1 MSRQLRSAEV
11 IREKARREEE
21 RLERL
26 VARCGPAFHLVPDT
40 LLVANDIKDHHP
52 PAHQAYIANME
63 LGASVTGL
71 QREPLMTALQAGR
84 AAAAA
89 VMECQHCQP
98 SDPPKVMY
106 DNYSG
111 SSAEG
116 LYDLVVGK
124 VGTSDYDIMF
134 EFGGPFRWA
143 EGAGCIS
150 PESAPQLYAEPSSSP
165 GFVILY
171 WVRTSR
177 CSHEAPLAALPPD
190 SIRRLMW
197 YHCRAL
203 SPPDAEITRSGP
215 AVNVRPSGADDGGID
230 HVPCLRLP
238 WWPDRDVFLC
248 RRRVTDFP
256 PAATRR
262 DLCRFGVH
270 LVPTGRPGSETEQFQ
285 YRISFSRAE
294 VVTIRHLSPVQ
305 HGTITTVK
313 GMKNALKDSGATP
326 ALKSYY
332 VKTAVLWLAQDQPSE
347 RWTGI
352 TDGVNM
358 VLDWLEHHLS
368 AGHLPCFFWP
378 AINLVG
384 GRGMAEVED
393 IIITVQLMQSQANR
407 LMMACC
413 DKRNWDLDTMLEG
426 GSEPLSEPQ
435 LRLRLTRWLVWHA
448 VLVGIG
454 YRSTAPRWEHWF
466 GCYIPVLPRLSQHR
480 LLQWLYRRHS
490 GTYRQQ
496 CFLLQ
501 ALAVAPADLVRDMHL
516 TPLGGDRFA
525 WPVTPLTD
533 LLTQSDM
540 VDLLGEPAAVAAW
553 CRQQLCR
560 PPAERPAGLTAELN
574 TPRGRAEL
582 LLQPELYLRA
592 VSEAVPAER
601 DWWQRLDQR
610 EAEKWR
616 ANYRP
621 HATYQQCREWL
632 ENAVRCD
639 LESQL
644 RRRLPELDG
653 PTAAATA
660 RLWRQNMQ
668 HLLPGDRLREAY
680 TAVTRWPDRWQLVQH
695 LVTDGTREG
704 KTLRRGGPFTHIHT
718 GHTLM

>member
-26 VARCGPAFHLVPDT
+26 VARCGPAFHLFPDT
-40 LLVANDIKDHHP
+40 LLVADDIRNHHP
-52 PAHQAYIANME
+52 PAHQAYITAME
-63 LGASVTGL
+63 LRDSVTGL
-71 QREPLMTALQAGR
+71 QREQLMTALQAGR

-89 VMECQHCQP
+89 VNECQHCQP
-98 SDPPKVMY
+98 SEPPKVMY
-106 DNYSG
+106 NNLSG
-111 SSAEG
+111 SSAEC
-116 LYDLVVGK
+116 LYDLVIGEG
-124 VGTSDYDIMF
+124 GTSDYDTMF

-197 YHCRAL
+197 YHCRAI
-203 SPPDAEITRSGP
+203 SPPDADITRSGP

-238 WWPDRDVFLC
+238 WWPERDVFLS

-270 LVPTGRPGSETEQFQ
+270 LVPTGRPGSETEQFE
-285 YRISFSRAE
+285 YRVSFSRAE

-368 AGHLPCFFWP
+368 AGHLPCFYWP

-384 GRGMAEVED
+384 GRDTAEVED
-393 IIITVQLMQSQANR
+393 IIITVQLMRRQEDI
-407 LMMACC
+407 LLMACC
-413 DKRNWDLDTMLEG
+413 DSKWPGLDTMLEG

-435 LRLRLTRWLVWHA
+435 LRLRLTRELVLVA
-448 VLVGIG
+448 VLEGIL
-454 YRSTAPRWEHWF
+454 YRSTAPCWEHWF
-466 GCYIPVLPRLSQHR
+466 GNYIPVLPRLSQHR
-480 LLQWLYRRHS
+480 LLQWLYRRWLGHI
-490 GTYRQQ
+490 
-496 CFLLQ
+496 
-501 ALAVAPADLVRDMHL
+501 PATV
-516 TPLGGDRFA
+516 P
-525 WPVTPLTD
+525 
-533 LLTQSDM
+533 
-540 VDLLGEPAAVAAW
+540 PAAGPG
-553 CRQQLCR
+553 CGPGR
-560 PPAERPAGLTAELN
+560 PGA
-574 TPRGRAEL
+574 
-582 LLQPELYLRA
+582 
-592 VSEAVPAER
+592 
-601 DWWQRLDQR
+601 
-610 EAEKWR
+610 
-616 ANYRP
+616 
-621 HATYQQCREWL
+621 
-632 ENAVRCD
+632 
-639 LESQL
+639 
-644 RRRLPELDG
+644 
-653 PTAAATA
+653 
-660 RLWRQNMQ
+660 
-668 HLLPGDRLREAY
+668 
-680 TAVTRWPDRWQLVQH
+680 
-695 LVTDGTREG
+695 
-704 KTLRRGGPFTHIHT
+704 
-718 GHTLM
+718 